1 MTGLQAEF
9 ERRVRAFLD
18 AYNWEIQTA
27 QLKLGTLFAADEYP
41 TVDKLTDKF
50 KFKMNYVPLPDAGD
64 FRIDIEAESKRELA
78 SQYADYYASQFQSAM
93 KDVWQRA
100 YDAVSKMSERLD
112 YTGATDKKI
121 FRDSLV
127 DNVVEMCDLMEVCNI
142 TNDPTMQNAQ
152 QRLKQALQGVT
163 PDALRADE
171 YLRHETKA
179 KVDEVKRII
188 DSLPGLGM

>member
-1 MTGLQAEF
+1 MTGLQTEF

-18 AYNWEIQTA
+18 AYDWEIQTA
-27 QLKLGTLFAADEYP
+27 QLKLGTLFDANEYP

-64 FRIDIEAESKRELA
+64 FRIDIEAEAKRELA
-78 SQYADYYASQFQSAM
+78 SQYADYYSSQFQSAM

-112 YTGATDKKI
+112 YTDATGKKI

-127 DNVVEMCDLMEVCNI
+127 DNVVEMCDLMQVCNV
-142 TNDPTMQNAQ
+142 TNDPVMQSAQ
-152 QRLKQALQGVT
+152 QKLKQALQGVT
-163 PDALRADE
+163 PDALREDE
-171 YLRHETKA
+171 HLRHETKA

-188 DSLPGLGM
+188 DNLPGLGM